1 MNNEPEMNTVEELD
15 TLPEAPK
22 KGSRFLKSAFD
33 FVEMFAIS
41 VVAVLFIFSLCL
53 RLCRVDG
60 NSMNKTLV
68 DQEMLITT
76 SLFYEPEQGDIIV
89 FHLSNDYYKQPLV
102 KRVIATEGQTVKIN
116 FINGEVTVDG
126 KLLDERY
133 IFVDGGIYRVKTDFD
148 RYYMRPDDNGDLIFE
163 AKVPE
168 GKIFVMGDN
177 RNHSTDSR
185 SHLVGFVDKDCV
197 LGKAILRIKPFTVFD

>member
-1 MNNEPEMNTVEELD
+1 MNNEPEMNISEEA
-15 TLPEAPK
+15 TPVPHHES
-22 KGSRFLKSAFD
+22 GGMRFLKSMFD
-33 FVEMFAIS
+33 YVEMFAIS
-41 VVAVLFIFSLCL
+41 VVAVLFVFSFCF
-53 RLCRVDG
+53 RHCQVDG
-60 NSMNKTLV
+60 NSMNNTLANK
-68 DQEMLITT
+68 EMLVTT
-76 SLFYEPEQGDIIV
+76 NLFYEPQQGDIVV
-89 FHLSNDYYKQPLV
+89 FHLSNDHYKQPLV

-126 KLLDERY
+126 RLLDERY
-133 IFVDGGIYRVKTDFD
+133 IFVDGGIYRVKIDFD
-148 RYYMRPDDNGDLIFE
+148 RYYMRPDDNGDLVFE